1 MSGTTSGTNLFQPT
15 GFKVIIDR
23 KQFGNLEFF
32 VQAVSHPGASCPAM
46 ETAVKRIQSVPMPG
60 GQMEFGELTMDVLLD
75 EKMQSYTEM
84 YNWMLRSVNTDMITK
99 RDNFN
104 GKTSTQPSYS
114 DITVVALTSH
124 NNTSIKFKY
133 VDAIPVSIGDIRFE
147 STNQSVEFVTFPASF
162 RFSYFE
168 IVE

>member
-1 MSGTTSGTNLFQPT
+1 MSGTTGGTNLFQPT

-23 KQFGNLEFF
+23 KNFANLEFF
-32 VQAVSHPGASCPAM
+32 VQAVTHPGASCPAM
-46 ETAVKRIQSVPMPG
+46 ETAVKRIQSVPLPG

-75 EKMQSYTEM
+75 ENMSSYTEM
-84 YNWMLRSVNTDMITK
+84 YNWMLRSVNSDMITK
-99 RDNFN
+99 RDNF
-104 GKTSTQPSYS
+104 GGQTSTQPSYS

-133 VDAIPVSIGDIRFE
+133 VDALPVSIGDIRFE